1 MPFSGGVYVPCI
13 YLLAYHVKVTVDD
26 SGLSC
31 RLSGVNSDSDS
42 LFVKFNNEES
52 VVN

>member
-1 MPFSGGVYVPCI
+1 MPCV
-13 YLLAYHVKVTVDD
+13 YLLAYQLKVAVDD

-42 LFVKFNNEES
+42 LFVKLNNEES